1 MADFRQLALAFVLDD
16 DQAKLTSIARKAAS
30 DSQRT
35 LARHRVH
42 DVTNIYTEIQ
52 TAAAN
57 TNPVARWVEAVQPW
71 MPGSND
77 DEVMQDGQ
85 DAPDWTARA
94 KGNGP
99 PQSYRT
105 CADSSS
111 AGIPITNARFPEQR
125 YPQAEPRT
133 TSACIASNLSSVKL
147 LVAFFG
153 AMFDVDHK
161 AGIKASATALSRI
174 IAMKSFQPQS
184 GYDIIQKVCTLK
196 DDFPRQ
202 VSKTRLVVY
211 ELLRSLITD
220 AAVASDLQYRDGA
233 SGFMNDLLHLCQLER
248 DPDCLMVWFDIL
260 RFFMKEFSPS
270 QEMLEEVYGSFK
282 AYFPIT
288 LPRASQSIVTP
299 DELKLQLRKCFC
311 ATDRLAPLA
320 LPFLIGKLD
329 QGDGVTVNVK
339 VDVLRTIRACIE
351 DYSRPEQSVTPYVN
365 RIWGSLKYEVRNG
378 EIEDTIWATLEVL
391 KAVTSRLKGDELRDY
406 TLTVTR
412 DCVNDL
418 SNPTYT
424 AAAGRL
430 LISVLSANPSAFLLM
445 VAPAL
450 THIKENLRHP
460 KSPLHDQD
468 LLKILRIILET
479 RLLLTGVHMA
489 DQDRADFAAVDS
501 VFKTL
506 YNDVYKKAVE
516 VGSTT
521 DASYDDVKLSTE
533 AVQGAG
539 ALVCQRVVTATSH
552 ESQTQG
558 YLLLPEGT
566 CAEIC
571 GVLFSISSQPRDET
585 TRSTG
590 SDELVNEA
598 IRALQRSIQA
608 YPWGFR
614 PLVERGVAIIR
625 KSYSDPC
632 PESVAMIQRLC
643 STLAYVGYLD
653 LRQCPANGMRN
664 FVCLSRALAT
674 ELLVAID
681 VKADPAVWSALAAGI
696 HSAAL
701 YFNDA
706 CMELAPQEG
715 LMTAQDYWLSG
726 LVDKFPELNTIGATT
741 NEEADSRD
749 QLLVVPE
756 AQRRVSDA
764 IAVAEL
770 RNDGLLITLY
780 VCRLLYRRATK
791 PLEVHPQS
799 GKKALDLSD
808 DFTGADQSAEYRYLH
823 QLSKLVDF
831 VVYQIGSAGLSSPQ
845 METYF
850 LSLFRD
856 DFICV
861 PSSAPGGQQTAEDKD
876 SWNWLALG
884 PLNALS
890 FGILKSLR
898 PSGVTRLYDVGVA
911 QQILLNGTSSISSQS
926 DAMVLP
932 VARAIMAALANKYKL
947 EGVSDLMATLEQH
960 LRSALKQAGTGSTP
974 EDRRSGLEQT
984 LTIFTLAGGL
994 LRRCTGK
1001 QTQGLLQL
1009 LREAPNDRTA
1019 GYRLAQGLEIVV
1031 APQTYLTKGSGA
1043 VEKPLWMQKVYIDLV
1058 KPMIGSA
1065 VGASQEV
1072 QDPLIKANFSIS
1084 VLQMVKHMRFS
1095 IYEDDSNKIV
1105 RIAISVAQTM
1115 GTGPDAKAAVEVL
1128 KNILVEAPEQAQDH
1142 IRSLITVCTSLFSS
1156 RAASTQARPEW
1167 LPRDYAGS
1175 TDDPEIEAGC
1185 GKLALE
1191 IVGGLPRMF
1200 ESRYLLAYAPQV
1212 QRELCMACGHRV
1224 RDVRRTARL
1233 ARAAWLDVK

>member
-1 MADFRQLALAFVLDD
+1 MADFRQLALEFVLEN
-16 DQAKLTSIARKAAS
+16 DQPKLSRIARKAAS
-30 DSQRT
+30 
-35 LARHRVH
+35 
-42 DVTNIYTEIQ
+42 EIQ

-77 DEVMQDGQ
+77 DDVMKDGQ

-94 KGNGP
+94 KALEFLS
-99 PQSYRT
+99 QT
-105 CADSSS
+105 LD
-111 AGIPITNARFPEQR
+111 FL
-125 YPQAEPRT
+125 
-133 TSACIASNLSSVKL
+133 SNDALKPSQVKL

-161 AGIKASATALSRI
+161 AGIKASATALSQI
-174 IAMKSFQPQS
+174 IAMKSFQPQD
-184 GYDIIQKVCTLK
+184 GQDIIRNVCALK

-202 VSKTRLVVY
+202 VSKTRLAVY

-220 AAVASDLQYRDGA
+220 TAVAGDLHTRGGA

-260 RFFMKEFSPS
+260 RFFMMEYSPS

-288 LPRASQSIVTP
+288 LPRASQSIVTA

-351 DYSRPEQSVTPYVN
+351 DYSRPEQSITPYVN
-365 RIWGSLKYEVRNG
+365 RMWDSLKYEVRNG

-391 KAVTSRLKGDELRDY
+391 KAVTSRLKDEELRDY

-418 SNPTYT
+418 SNPTYA

-430 LISVLSANPSAFLLM
+430 LISVLSANPCAFVLM

-460 KSPLHDQD
+460 KSPMHSQD
-468 LLKILRIILET
+468 LFKILRIILET
-479 RLLLTGVHMA
+479 RLLLTGVQMT
-489 DQDRADFAAVDS
+489 DQERGDFASVDS
-501 VFKTL
+501 GFKNL
-506 YNDVYKKAVE
+506 YSDVYKKAVNL
-516 VGSTT
+516 GSTA
-521 DASYDDVKLSTE
+521 DPSYDDVKLSTE

-539 ALVCQRVVTATSH
+539 ALVCQRIVTTTTTP
-552 ESQTQG
+552 ESQAQA

-571 GVLFSISSQPRDET
+571 DVLFSIASQSRDGVT
-585 TRSTG
+585 QNTG
-590 SDELVNEA
+590 SDELVNES
-598 IRALQRSIQA
+598 IQALQRSIQA

-614 PLVERGVAIIR
+614 PLVERGVAMTQ
-625 KSYSDPC
+625 KSYSNPS
-632 PESVAMIQRLC
+632 PESVATIQRLC
-643 STLAYVGYLD
+643 SALAYVGHLD
-653 LRQCPANGMRN
+653 LRQSLTNGMRN
-664 FVCLSRALAT
+664 FLCLSRALAR
-674 ELLVAID
+674 ELLAAID
-681 VKADPAVWSALAAGI
+681 AKADPSIWSAFAGGI

-701 YFNDA
+701 HFNDA
-706 CMELAPQEG
+706 CIELEPKEG
-715 LMTAQDYWLSG
+715 LTMAPDLWLSG
-726 LVDKFPELNTIGATT
+726 LVDKFPELSSIGATT
-741 NEEADSRD
+741 NADAGSRD

-756 AQRRVSDA
+756 AQRRVPDA
-764 IAVAEL
+764 TSVAQL

-791 PLEVHPQS
+791 PLEAHPQT
-799 GKKALDLSD
+799 GKKALTLSD
-808 DFTGADQSAEYRYLH
+808 DFTGVDKSAEYRYLH

-831 VVYQIGSAGLSSPQ
+831 VVYQMGSAGLSSPR
-845 METYF
+845 MESYF

-856 DFICV
+856 DFISV
-861 PSSAPGGQQTAEDKD
+861 PSSAPGGQQTAADD
-876 SWNWLALG
+876 NSWNWLALG
-884 PLNALS
+884 PLNVLS

-898 PSGVTRLYDVGVA
+898 PSGVARLYDIGVA
-911 QQILLNGTSSISSQS
+911 QQILVNGTSSISGQS
-926 DAMVLP
+926 DSMVLP
-932 VARAIMAALANKYKL
+932 VTRAIMAALANKYKL
-947 EGVSDLMATLEQH
+947 EGLADLMTTLEQH
-960 LRSALKQAGTGSTP
+960 LQSSLKQASTGSTP
-974 EDRRSGLEQT
+974 EDQRSGLEQT
-984 LTIFTLAGGL
+984 LTSFTLAGGL

-1001 QTQGLLQL
+1001 QTQGLLRL
-1009 LREAPNDRTA
+1009 LREAPIDPTA
-1019 GYRLAQGLEIVV
+1019 GYRLAQGLEIIV
-1031 APQTYLTKGSGA
+1031 APQTHLNKGGGA
-1043 VEKPLWMQKVYIDLV
+1043 VEKPLWMQKVYIDLA

-1065 VGASQEV
+1065 AGASPEV
-1072 QDPLIKANFSIS
+1072 QNPLIKANYSIG

-1105 RIAISVAQTM
+1105 RIAISVAQNM
-1115 GTGPDAKAAVEVL
+1115 GAGPDAKAAVEVL

-1142 IRSLITVCTSLFSS
+1142 IRSLITVCIGLFSI
-1156 RAASTQARPEW
+1156 RASSTQARPEW
-1167 LPRDYAGS
+1167 LPGGHAGS
-1175 TDDPEIEAGC
+1175 TYDPEIEAGC

-1212 QRELCMACGHRV
+1212 QRELCIACGHRV

-1233 ARAAWLDVK
+1233 ARAAWSDVK

>member
-1 MADFRQLALAFVLDD
+1 MVDFRQLALEFVLED
-16 DQAKLTSIARKAAS
+16 DQPKLTSIARKAAS
-30 DSQRT
+30 
-35 LARHRVH
+35 
-42 DVTNIYTEIQ
+42 EIQ

-77 DEVMQDGQ
+77 DDVMQDGQ
-85 DAPDWTARA
+85 DTPDWTARA
-94 KGNGP
+94 KALEFLS
-99 PQSYRT
+99 QTLDFLSKD
-105 CADSSS
+105 ALKSS
-111 AGIPITNARFPEQR
+111 Q
-125 YPQAEPRT
+125 
-133 TSACIASNLSSVKL
+133 VKL

-161 AGIKASATALSRI
+161 AGIKASATALSQI

-184 GYDIIQKVCTLK
+184 GQDIVRKVCTLK

-202 VSKTRLVVY
+202 VSKTRLAVY
-211 ELLRSLITD
+211 ELLRSLVTD
-220 AAVASDLQYRDGA
+220 AAVASDLQHRDGA
-233 SGFMNDLLHLCQLER
+233 SEFMNDLLHLCLLER

-260 RFFMKEFSPS
+260 RFFMREYSPS

-311 ATDRLAPLA
+311 ATDRLAPLV

-378 EIEDTIWATLEVL
+378 EVEDTIWATLEVL
-391 KAVTSRLKGDELRDY
+391 KAVTSRLKDEELRDY
-406 TLTVTR
+406 ALTVTR

-430 LISVLSANPSAFLLM
+430 LISVLSANPSAFVLM
-445 VAPAL
+445 VAPVL

-460 KSPLHDQD
+460 KSPMHSQD

-479 RLLLTGVHMA
+479 RLLLMSVQMT
-489 DQDRADFAAVDS
+489 DQERADFAAVDP

-506 YNDVYKKAVE
+506 YSDVYKKAVE
-516 VGSTT
+516 LGSTT

-539 ALVCQRVVTATSH
+539 TLVCQRIVTTAITH
-552 ESQTQG
+552 ESQTQA

-566 CAEIC
+566 CVEIC
-571 GVLFSISSQPRDET
+571 DVLFSIASQPGDEI
-585 TRSTG
+585 TRNTG
-590 SDELVNEA
+590 SDELVNES
-598 IRALQRSIQA
+598 IQALQRSIQA

-614 PLVERGVAIIR
+614 SLVERGVATMR
-625 KSYSDPC
+625 ESYSNPS
-632 PESVAMIQRLC
+632 PESVATIQRLC
-643 STLAYVGYLD
+643 SALACVGYLD
-653 LRQCPANGMRN
+653 LRQSLTNGMRN
-664 FVCLSRALAT
+664 FLCLSRALAR
-674 ELLVAID
+674 ELLAAID
-681 VKADPAVWSALAAGI
+681 AKADPRIWSVFAGGI

-706 CMELAPQEG
+706 CMELEPKEG
-715 LMTAQDYWLSG
+715 PKTAQDHWLSG
-726 LVDKFPELNTIGATT
+726 LVDKFPELNTIGATAK
-741 NEEADSRD
+741 EEADSRD
-749 QLLVVPE
+749 ELLVVPE
-756 AQRRVSDA
+756 AQRCVPDA
-764 IAVAEL
+764 TSAAEL

-780 VCRLLYRRATK
+780 ICRLLYRRATK
-791 PLEVHPQS
+791 TVEAHPQT

-808 DFTGADQSAEYRYLH
+808 DFTAADKSAEYRYLH

-831 VVYQIGSAGLSSPQ
+831 VVYQMGTAGLSSPQ

-856 DFICV
+856 DFISV
-861 PSSAPGGQQTAEDKD
+861 PTSAPEGQQTTADKD

-884 PLNALS
+884 PLNVLS

-898 PSGVTRLYDVGVA
+898 PSGVTRLYDIGVA
-911 QQILLNGTSSISSQS
+911 QQILLNGTSACSSQS
-926 DAMVLP
+926 DSMVLP

-947 EGVSDLMATLEQH
+947 EGLADLTATLEHH
-960 LRSALKQAGTGSTP
+960 LQTALKQARTGSSP
-974 EDRRSGLEQT
+974 EDRHNGLEQT

-1001 QTQGLLQL
+1001 QTQGLLRL
-1009 LREAPNDRTA
+1009 LREAPNDPTA
-1019 GYRLAQGLEIVV
+1019 GYRLAQGLETVV

-1043 VEKPLWMQKVYIDLV
+1043 VEKPLWMQKVYIELV
-1058 KPMIGSA
+1058 KPMISGA
-1065 VGASQEV
+1065 VGASQDV
-1072 QDPLIKANFSIS
+1072 QDPLIKANFSVG

-1095 IYEDDSNKIV
+1095 IYEDDSHKIA
-1105 RIAISVAQTM
+1105 RIALSVAQNM
-1115 GTGPDAKAAVEVL
+1115 GTGPDARAAVEVL

-1142 IRSLITVCTSLFSS
+1142 IRSLITVCISLFSS

-1167 LPRDYAGS
+1167 LQRDHASS
-1175 TDDPEIEAGC
+1175 TYDPEIEAGC

-1200 ESRYLLAYAPQV
+1200 ESRYLLAYAPQA
-1212 QRELCMACGHRV
+1212 QKELRTACGHRV
-1224 RDVRRTARL
+1224 RDVRMTARL
-1233 ARAAWLDVK
+1233 ARAAWSDVK